1 MLHTSF
7 HMFISQKSRLDTHGD
22 FVGLRYGGWT
32 VGNGSTDYLQRV
44 KGKPDIFVSWYNNK
58 GYHALPSYVNAL
70 NNALLR
76 ARAMSW
82 KPIEKN
88 DEVLNQCFE
97 CEYGITAY
105 AHPMKLREN
114 GGNMQTFQVISNY
127 GTALIMM
134 VAFSFVPSSSIIYL
148 VGERQREEKQVCYL
162 FSSVLF

>member
-1 MLHTSF
+1 MHAIF
-7 HMFISQKSRLDTHGD
+7 HIFISRKYLLDTHGD
-22 FVGLRYGGWT
+22 FVGLRFGGWT
-32 VGNGSTDYLQRV
+32 VGNGSKDYLQRL
-44 KGKPDIFVSWYNNK
+44 KGTPDILVSWYNNK

-82 KPIEKN
+82 KPVEKN
-88 DEVLNQCFE
+88 EGDLEQCVE

-105 AHPMKLREN
+105 AEPMKLRET
-114 GGNMQTFQVISNY
+114 GGNMETFQVISNY

-134 VAFSFVPSSSIIYL
+134 VAFSFVPASSIIYL

-162 FSSVLF
+162 